1 MEVCFSVRTSR
12 SWSYPSE
19 HLVKKLM
26 MRKILE
32 SAGVYL
38 ALATCVSGAG
48 LGIEIQ
54 PAADGKFMLARL
66 PEDAEGDKAP
76 N

>member
-1 MEVCFSVRTSR
+1 
-12 SWSYPSE
+12 
-19 HLVKKLM
+19 M